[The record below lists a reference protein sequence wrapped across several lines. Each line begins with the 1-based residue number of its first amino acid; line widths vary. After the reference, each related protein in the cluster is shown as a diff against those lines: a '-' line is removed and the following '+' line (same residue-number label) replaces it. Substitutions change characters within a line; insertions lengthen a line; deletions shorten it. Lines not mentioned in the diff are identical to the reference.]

1 MTHSRSRP
9 SATSST
15 EGRHNFHV
23 PLTTVN
29 RLLNDDR
36 HVIKTFGN
44 NDNNENNINN
54 NEFVTSTTVTTS
66 SSAAYCAIVC
76 QTDNYLDLCKRVIA
90 WTNASEYFVMR
101 ILRYKK

>member
-1 MTHSRSRP
+1 MTPSRSRP
-9 SATSST
+9 SAIFST

-23 PLTTVN
+23 PLTTVR

-66 SSAAYCAIVC
+66 SNAAYSANVC
-76 QTDNYLDLCKRVIA
+76 LADT
-90 WTNASEYFVMR
+90 
-101 ILRYKK
+101 